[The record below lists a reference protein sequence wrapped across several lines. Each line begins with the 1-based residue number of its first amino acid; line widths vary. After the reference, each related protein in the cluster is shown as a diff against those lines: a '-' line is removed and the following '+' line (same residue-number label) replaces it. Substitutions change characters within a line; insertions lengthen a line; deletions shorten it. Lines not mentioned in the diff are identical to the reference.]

1 MNLEQGSQLDR
12 LRHLPHDDGIE
23 KADFKVKNL
32 YTTSTDSRCI
42 LVDYADLSNEQV
54 TSSACI
60 RSSHMQDTAVLCS

>member
-54 TSSACI
+54 TS
-60 RSSHMQDTAVLCS
+60 

>member
-54 TSSACI
+54 TSSVL
-60 RSSHMQDTAVLCS
+60 RSSHVQDMAVFCL